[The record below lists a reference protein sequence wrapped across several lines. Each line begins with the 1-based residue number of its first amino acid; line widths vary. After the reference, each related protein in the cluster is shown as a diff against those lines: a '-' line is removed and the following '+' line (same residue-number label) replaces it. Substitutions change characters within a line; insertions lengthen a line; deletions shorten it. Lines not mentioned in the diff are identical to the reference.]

1 MNTQSPTTGS
11 GPDSEMANVIERN
24 IHALVVRRRIEE
36 ENRRLQD
43 RVADRVTAFAG
54 SMLFVYLH
62 LFIFGLWIIINL
74 GWLPFLPRFDPSLVV
89 PAMIASVEAIFLST
103 FVLITQNRMA
113 RKADQR
119 ADLDLQISLLAEHE
133 VTHLL
138 TLVTAIAR
146 RMDIEESKNP
156 ELSELARNI
165 APEKV
170 LDKIEEKQERENLP
184 LSR

>member
-1 MNTQSPTTGS
+1 
-11 GPDSEMANVIERN
+11 MANVIERN
-24 IHALVVRRRIEE
+24 IHALVVRRRVEE
-36 ENRRLQD
+36 ENRRLRD
-43 RVADRVTAFAG
+43 RVADQVTAFTG
-54 SMLFVYLH
+54 SMRFVYLH
-62 LFIFGLWIIINL
+62 LFIFGMWIIINL
-74 GWLPFLPRFDPSLVV
+74 GWVPFIPRFDPSFGVL
-89 PAMIASVEAIFLST
+89 AMVASMEALFLST

-146 RMDIEESKNP
+146 RMDIDESKNP
-156 ELSELARNI
+156 ELSELARNV

-170 LDKIEEKQERENLP
+170 LDKIEEKQAQEGLP